1 MPKILVIED
10 EQKICLRIQELLT
23 YEGFETISA
32 ADGRIGIQLTKE
44 FLPDLILCDIVL
56 PELNGYDV
64 LAEVRRDPLT
74 ATIPFIF
81 LTAKTTMNEV
91 REGMNRGADDY
102 LTKPF
107 TIDGLLASINTQLK
121 KHAAASEHLSEQIM
135 EK

>member
-32 ADGRIGIQLTKE
+32 ADGRIGLQLAKE
-44 FLPDLILCDIVL
+44 FLPDLILCDIIL

-64 LAEVRRDPLT
+64 LTEIRRDPLT

-81 LTAKTTMNEV
+81 LTAKATMN
-91 REGMNRGADDY
+91 DDR
-102 LTKPF
+102 
-107 TIDGLLASINTQLK
+107 
-121 KHAAASEHLSEQIM
+121 
-135 EK
+135 